1 MTAWMIRAGRGGIYA
16 QDWLQENLIGIS
28 WDFAGADISAMSK
41 DQIRDAYTAAHPGES
56 AGKVGSAVSQVSKF
70 AHDMIP
76 GSTVVMYDPESR
88 LYHLGRIT
96 GPCVAVTEDSGNTYS
111 RAVEWGAAAPRDA
124 LQTSSRNSLGGISTI
139 FSVSDSVLADLQ
151 QAAGT
156 SPSSPAQPGS
166 TDQEESDDE
175 VSDAIADDGI
185 ERIKDRILKVDP
197 DDMELLVAGLLR
209 AMGYHAEVT
218 PKGPDRGRDVVA
230 SPDALGLESPRIICE
245 VKHRRGKI
253 GAPELRSF
261 TGGLREQ
268 DRGLYVST
276 GGFTKEAGYEADR
289 AHVPVRL
296 LDLDGFARL
305 YVRAYDQTDLDT
317 RAILPLVRVWLPA

>member
-1 MTAWMIRAGRGGIYA
+1 MTTWMIRAGRGGIYA

-28 WDFAGADISAMSK
+28 WDFDGADISAMSK

-70 AHDMIP
+70 AHDMLP
-76 GSTVVMYDPESR
+76 GATVVMYDPESR
-88 LYHLGRIT
+88 LYHLGKIM
-96 GPCVAVTEDSGNTYS
+96 GPCMAVTDDSGNTYS
-111 RAVEWGAAAPRDA
+111 RAVRWGAAASRDA
-124 LQTSSRNSLGGISTI
+124 LQTSSKNSLGGISTI
-139 FSVSDSVLADLQ
+139 FSVSDAVLADLEK
-151 QAAGT
+151 AAAEA
-156 SPSSPAQPGS
+156 PSSPAQPGPA
-166 TDQEESDDE
+166 DQDESDDE
-175 VSDAIADDGI
+175 VSNAIADDGI
-185 ERIKDRILKVDP
+185 ERIKDKILKVSP
-197 DDMELLVAGLLR
+197 DDMERLVAGLLH
-209 AMGYHAEVT
+209 AMGYHTEVT

-245 VKHRRGKI
+245 VKHRKGKI

-261 TGGLREQ
+261 TGGLRDQ

-305 YVRAYDQTDLDT
+305 YVRSYDQTDLDT